1 MQGMPIHLRLPVLIV
16 LAACGTVERQQVAE
30 AEPRADLQQAIAE
43 LRHLPLKLEGAEADE
58 RGPRIQQA
66 WDTLIAAKDAGAE
79 ALLAEARQLAA
90 NGERDDRFRLGAGAV
105 VWRIGGLARVDDI
118 LTLWAD
124 ADFSVKYSYAF
135 QVAGQAMLSKDPRA
149 LPLLVALL
157 RDQRGEYSL
166 PQHAMTI
173 GWPATHLLL
182 WAPLG
187 LAATPTLSKL
197 LAAPPDPTTAASCAH
212 LLASFWDE
220 AALPQLR
227 TLAREGHGPAR
238 FEALRSVGRFGHPDD
253 QEWLFAGLAA
263 EDAELATAHLSAVAA
278 FGDLRAVPH
287 VLARLKDAD
296 ERVRMTALRALVLLP
311 TCEGL
316 DAVLA
321 WCRTYDGPGREDHD
335 EIVYRVGVLF
345 GDLDAAES
353 YEELPIEERR
363 QRVTQLRLRQ
373 GEQLRVPQGDRQ
385 LTRDELR
392 ELCAATAE
400 RGRVPEPFE
409 WVQARHLLAAAT
421 AADLPLLVDARG
433 GLYRSF
439 SDEQI
444 EAIEQ
449 FERALMWL
457 VRAQYRVDPGVSAQV
472 QRRS

>member
-1 MQGMPIHLRLPVLIV
+1 MSIPLRLAVCLVFVSCGAVAAIQTGQPTPSDD
-16 LAACGTVERQQVAE
+16 LAK
-30 AEPRADLQQAIAE
+30 AIAE
-43 LRHLPLKLEGAEADE
+43 MRNLPQKLEGAEAAE
-58 RGPRIQQA
+58 RGPRIQKA

-135 QVAGQAMLSKDPRA
+135 QVAGQAMTSKDPRA

-157 RDQRGEYSL
+157 RDQRGEYTL
-166 PQHAMTI
+166 AQHAMTI
-173 GWPATHLLL
+173 GWPATHLML

-212 LLASFWDE
+212 LLASFYDE

-227 TLAREGHGPAR
+227 TLAREGHGPVR

-253 QEWLFAGLAA
+253 QEWLFAGLAS

-287 VLARLKDAD
+287 VLERLKDAD
-296 ERVRMTALRALVLLP
+296 ERVRMTALRALVALP

-321 WCRTYDGPGREDHD
+321 WCRTYDGPEQEHHD
-335 EIVYRVGVLF
+335 EIVYRVSLLF

-353 YEELPIEERR
+353 YEKLPVEERR
-363 QRVTQLRLRQ
+363 LRITQLRLRQ

-385 LTRDELR
+385 LTRGELR
-392 ELCAATAE
+392 ELCTATAE
-400 RGRVPEPFE
+400 LGRVPEPFE

-421 AADLPLLVDARG
+421 AADLALLIDARG
-433 GLYRSF
+433 GLYRRF

-449 FERALMWL
+449 FERALLWL
-457 VRAQYRVDPGVSAQV
+457 ARAQYRVDPGVSEQV